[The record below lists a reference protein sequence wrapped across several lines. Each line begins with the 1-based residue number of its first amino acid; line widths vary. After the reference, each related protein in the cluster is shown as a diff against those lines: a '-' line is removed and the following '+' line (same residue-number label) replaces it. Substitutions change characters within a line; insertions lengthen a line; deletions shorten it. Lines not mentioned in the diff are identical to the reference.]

1 MRNSSKLQVIGE
13 LACDCG
19 RVAYVEQTKRKGDFV
34 QVRCSACGVDQ
45 RVGKTLQARWKDTMQ
60 PIGHYQDSKDVA
72 PFGADDVTIVSKNT
86 INTIPDT
93 KTDTIDDSKTD
104 TIIEPVKTK
113 PKPQP
118 VRREAVKATKKN
130 GGFSPL
136 VGLGVFV
143 VTIGGAAILSE
154 LSKGMRG

>member
-1 MRNSSKLQVIGE
+1 MRNSSKLEVIGE

-60 PIGHYQDSKDVA
+60 PIGHYQDSKTVA
-72 PFGADDVTIVSKNT
+72 PFGAADVAIVSNSV
-86 INTIPDT
+86 PDT
-93 KTDTIDDSKTD
+93 NTDTIGDSKTD
-104 TIIEPVKTK
+104 TIPEPVKTA
-113 PKPQP
+113 PKAEP
-118 VRREAVKATKKN
+118 VRREVIKTNKKSAT
-130 GGFSPL
+130 FSPL
-136 VGLGVFV
+136 FGLGVFV
-143 VTIGGAAILSE
+143 VSIGSAAILSE

>member
-1 MRNSSKLQVIGE
+1 MRNSSKLEVIGE

-60 PIGHYQDSKDVA
+60 PIGHYQDSKTVV
-72 PFGADDVTIVSKNT
+72 PFGAADVAIVSNSV
-86 INTIPDT
+86 PDT
-93 KTDTIDDSKTD
+93 NADTIKDSKTD
-104 TIIEPVKTK
+104 TIPEPVKTA
-113 PKPQP
+113 PKVEP
-118 VRREAVKATKKN
+118 VRREVIKNNKKSAT
-130 GGFSPL
+130 FSPWLSLSVL
-136 VGLGVFV
+136 VVS
-143 VTIGGAAILSE
+143 IGGAAILSE

>member
-1 MRNSSKLQVIGE
+1 MRNSSKLEVIGE

-60 PIGHYQDSKDVA
+60 PIGHYQDSKTVA
-72 PFGADDVTIVSKNT
+72 PFGAADVAIVSNSV
-86 INTIPDT
+86 PDT
-93 KTDTIDDSKTD
+93 NTDTIP
-104 TIIEPVKTK
+104 EPVKAA
-113 PKPQP
+113 PKAEP
-118 VRREAVKATKKN
+118 VRREVIKTNKKSAT
-130 GGFSPL
+130 FSPL
-136 VGLGVFV
+136 FGLGVFV
-143 VTIGGAAILSE
+143 VSIGSAAILSE

>member
-1 MRNSSKLQVIGE
+1 MRNSSKLEVIGE

-60 PIGHYQDSKDVA
+60 PIGHYQNSVTVAAFGSADV
-72 PFGADDVTIVSKNT
+72 PIVSNSV
-86 INTIPDT
+86 PDT
-93 KTDTIDDSKTD
+93 NADTIKDSKTD
-104 TIIEPVKTK
+104 TIPEPVKTA
-113 PKPQP
+113 PKPQA
-118 VRREAVKATKKN
+118 VRREVIKSNQKSTT
-130 GGFSPL
+130 FSPW

-143 VTIGGAAILSE
+143 VTMGGAAILSE

>member
-1 MRNSSKLQVIGE
+1 MRNSSKLEVIGE

-45 RVGKTLQARWKDTMQ
+45 RVGKTLQARWKDTMK
-60 PIGHYQDSKDVA
+60 PIGHYQDSKTVA
-72 PFGADDVTIVSKNT
+72 PFGAADVAIVSNSVL
-86 INTIPDT
+86 DT
-93 KTDTIDDSKTD
+93 NTDTIDDSKTD
-104 TIIEPVKTK
+104 TIPEPVKAA
-113 PKPQP
+113 PKTEP
-118 VRREAVKATKKN
+118 VRREAIKTNKKSAT
-130 GGFSPL
+130 FSPW

-143 VTIGGAAILSE
+143 VSIGGAAILSE